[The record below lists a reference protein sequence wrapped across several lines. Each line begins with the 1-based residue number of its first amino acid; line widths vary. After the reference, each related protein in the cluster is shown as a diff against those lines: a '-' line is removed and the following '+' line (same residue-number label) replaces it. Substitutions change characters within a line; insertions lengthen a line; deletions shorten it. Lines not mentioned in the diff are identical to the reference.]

1 MRKQRLLAIMGV
13 AIVCAALITAAGGAF
28 AVKSV
33 AASTPWTGTWSVSPE
48 SGGQSFGQQTLRQI
62 VHTSIGGTSAQ
73 VQVSNVFGS
82 APLVVAD
89 VHVALR
95 SSGSTIVSGSDH
107 TVTFGGQT
115 SITIPA
121 GGLAISD
128 AVAISVPA
136 LSDVAVSMYLPQSTG
151 ASTYHAQGTATNYIA
166 SGDVSGNGTL
176 SGAQTT
182 NSYFF
187 LTNLNVQN
195 TAAQGAVVTFGA
207 SITDGYAST
216 TDANER
222 WPNDLAVRLGNS
234 GRTIGVLNQ
243 GISGN
248 RLLVDSSGSSGQSAL
263 DRFNRDVLSQPGVK
277 WVIFSDDPI
286 NDLGSTSPPP
296 TSAQLIAGLQ
306 QLISMAHQNG
316 IKFLCSTLT
325 PYQGAGYWTQ
335 QGETAREA
343 YNAYVLGSASGCDG
357 VVDQA
362 AAASNPSD
370 PTMYLP
376 AYDSGDHLH
385 PNDAGYQAIANAV
398 NLNLFGSAPTS
409 SSLAATFNNVGITAD
424 NDTAPGNFDGNDASF
439 SETALTSA
447 GAAPGAS
454 ITSSG
459 ASFTFPNVAAGTD
472 DNTVAEGQTIS
483 MPGSGTLAFLLSAS
497 YGPASGTGTVTY
509 TDGSTQSY
517 TLDAPDWWSTA
528 APSGGAVAVNSA
540 YQNRPGNFT
549 YAHTGDIFSETVA
562 LTPGKSLASLTLPSG
577 GALTTGTP
585 AVHIFAIATTSG
597 AEGPYGGTAA
607 AVPGTVQAANYDTG
621 GQGAAYNVTSVN
633 GTASSYRPD
642 GVDLEACTDTGC
654 GYDLGWTATGQW
666 FKYTVNVA
674 TAGTYAV
681 SFRVASPNG
690 VTDALHLA
698 NSAGT
703 NLSGAVNVPGTGG
716 WQDWATVT
724 ASVTLPAG
732 RQTLTVDQD
741 NGGWNVYYLAF
752 SAASGTGSALT
763 APPSSLTFGSTL
775 TGPEGRR

>member
-1 MRKQRLLAIMGV
+1 MRKHRLLAIMCV
-13 AIVCAALITAAGGAF
+13 AIVAALITTVGSAF
-28 AVKSV
+28 TVKSM

-82 APLVVAD
+82 APLEIAD

-107 TVTFGGQT
+107 PVTFGGQT

-121 GGLAISD
+121 GGLAVSD
-128 AVAISVPA
+128 AVAMSVPA
-136 LSDVAVSMYLPQSTG
+136 LSDLAVSMYLPQSTG
-151 ASTYHAQGTATNYIA
+151 SSTYHQLGTVTNYIA
-166 SGDVSGNGTL
+166 SGDVSGNASL

-195 TAAQGAVVTFGA
+195 TAAQGSVVTLGA

-222 WPNDLAVRLGNS
+222 WPNDLAVRLANS

-248 RLLVDSSGSSGQSAL
+248 RLLVDGSGQSAL
-263 DRFNRDVLSQPGVK
+263 NRFDRDVLSQPGVK

-325 PYQGAGYWTQ
+325 PYQGASYWTQ
-335 QGETAREA
+335 QGETEREA
-343 YNAYVLGSASGCDG
+343 YNAYVLSPGSGCDG
-357 VVDQA
+357 VIDQA
-362 AAASNPSD
+362 AATSNPSE

-398 NLNLFGSAPTS
+398 NLNLFG
-409 SSLAATFNNVGITAD
+409 G
-424 NDTAPGNFDGNDASF
+424 
-439 SETALTSA
+439 
-447 GAAPGAS
+447 
-454 ITSSG
+454 
-459 ASFTFPNVAAGTD
+459 
-472 DNTVAEGQTIS
+472 
-483 MPGSGTLAFLLSAS
+483 
-497 YGPASGTGTVTY
+497 
-509 TDGSTQSY
+509 
-517 TLDAPDWWSTA
+517 
-528 APSGGAVAVNSA
+528 
-540 YQNRPGNFT
+540 
-549 YAHTGDIFSETVA
+549 
-562 LTPGKSLASLTLPSG
+562 
-577 GALTTGTP
+577 
-585 AVHIFAIATTSG
+585 G

-621 GQGAAYNVTSVN
+621 GQGVAYNVTSVN
-633 GTASSYRPD
+633 GNGTTYRSD
-642 GVDLEACTDTGC
+642 GVDLETTADTQDTTPAGRP
-654 GYDLGWTATGQW
+654 YDLGWTATGQW
-666 FKYTVNVA
+666 FKYTVNAA
-674 TAGTYAV
+674 TAGTYTV
-681 SFRVASPNG
+681 SLRLASPNG
-690 VTDALHLA
+690 VTDALHIA

-703 NLSGAVNVPGTGG
+703 SLSGAVAAPDTGG
-716 WQDWATVT
+716 WQTWTTVT
-724 ASVTLPAG
+724 TSVTIPAG
-732 RQTLTVDQD
+732 VQTLAIDQD
-741 NGGWNVYYLAF
+741 NGGWNIHYL
-752 SAASGTGSALT
+752 TLT
-763 APPSSLTFGSTL
+763 APGSAAFGGTPAAVPGTVQAANYDTGGQGVAYNVTSVNGNGTTYRSDGVDLETTADTQDTTPAGGPYDLGWTATGQWFKYTVNAATAGTYTVSLRLASPNGVTDGLHIATSSGANLSGNINVPDTGGWQTWTTVTTSVTLPAGAQTL
-775 TGPEGRR
+775 TIDQDNGGWNTHQLSFAS

>member
-1 MRKQRLLAIMGV
+1 MWRSYNISVYLRGDLPPRRAASMHPIGVVMRKQRLLAIMSV
-13 AIVCAALITAAGGAF
+13 AIVCAALITAAGSAF

-48 SGGQSFGQQTLRQI
+48 SGGQSLGQQTLRQI

-151 ASTYHAQGTATNYIA
+151 SSTYHQQGTVTNYIA
-166 SGDVSGNGTL
+166 SGDVSGNASL

-195 TAAQGAVVTFGA
+195 PAAQGAVVTLGA

-222 WPNDLAVRLGNS
+222 WPNDLAVRLANS

-248 RLLVDSSGSSGQSAL
+248 RLLVDGSGQSAL
-263 DRFNRDVLSQPGVK
+263 NRFDRDVLSQPGVK

-296 TSAQLIAGLQ
+296 TSAQLIAALQ

-343 YNAYVLGSASGCDG
+343 YNAYVLGSGSGCDG

-362 AAASNPSD
+362 AAVSNPSD

-398 NLNLFGSAPTS
+398 NLNLFG
-409 SSLAATFNNVGITAD
+409 
-424 NDTAPGNFDGNDASF
+424 
-439 SETALTSA
+439 
-447 GAAPGAS
+447 GA
-454 ITSSG
+454 
-459 ASFTFPNVAAGTD
+459 
-472 DNTVAEGQTIS
+472 
-483 MPGSGTLAFLLSAS
+483 
-497 YGPASGTGTVTY
+497 
-509 TDGSTQSY
+509 
-517 TLDAPDWWSTA
+517 
-528 APSGGAVAVNSA
+528 
-540 YQNRPGNFT
+540 
-549 YAHTGDIFSETVA
+549 
-562 LTPGKSLASLTLPSG
+562 
-577 GALTTGTP
+577 
-585 AVHIFAIATTSG
+585 
-597 AEGPYGGTAA
+597 AEGPYGGTPA

-621 GQGAAYNVTSVN
+621 GQGTAYNVATVN
-633 GTASSYRPD
+633 GSANSYRSD
-642 GVDLEACTDTGC
+642 GVDLESTADTQDTSPAG
-654 GYDLGWTATGQW
+654 GPYDMGWTTPGQW

-674 TAGTYAV
+674 TAGTYTVA
-681 SFRVASPNG
+681 FRVASPYG

-698 NSAGT
+698 SSSGTNLSGSVAIPNTGGYETWTTVDASVTLAAGQQTLTLDQDSNGWNFHAMAFTLSSAGGGPTGPGNDQPFGGKPAPVPGTVQVANYDTGGPGVAYSVSSTNGSANSYRSDGVDLENTADTQDTSAAGGAYDMGWTTPGQYFNYTVEVATAGIYTVSFRVASPYGITDALHITNSAGT
-703 NLSGAVNVPGTGG
+703 NLTGSVAIPNTGG
-716 WQDWATVT
+716 YETWATVT
-724 ASVTLPAG
+724 ASVTLAAG
-732 RQTLTVDQD
+732 T
-741 NGGWNVYYLAF
+741 
-752 SAASGTGSALT
+752 
-763 APPSSLTFGSTL
+763 
-775 TGPEGRR
+775 

>member
-1 MRKQRLLAIMGV
+1 MRKQRLLTIMSV
-13 AIVCAALITAAGGAF
+13 AIVCAALITAAGSAF

-166 SGDVSGNGTL
+166 SGDVSGNGSL

-222 WPNDLAVRLGNS
+222 WPNDLAVRLANS

-306 QLISMAHQNG
+306 QLISTAHQNG

-343 YNAYVLGSASGCDG
+343 YNAYVLGSGSGCDG

-362 AAASNPSD
+362 AAVSNPSD

-439 SETALTSA
+439 SETALTNA

-483 MPGSGTLAFLLSAS
+483 MSGSGTLAFLLSAS

-517 TLDAPDWWSTA
+517 ALDAPDWWSAA

-540 YQNRPGNFT
+540 YQNRPGNIT
-549 YAHTGDIFSETVA
+549 YAHTGDIFSETVT
-562 LTPGKSLASLTLPSG
+562 LTPGKSLASVTLPPG

-597 AEGPYGGTAA
+597 AEGPYGGTGAA
-607 AVPGTVQAANYDTG
+607 IPGTVQAANYDTG
-621 GQGAAYNVTSVN
+621 GQGVAYNVTSVN
-633 GTASSYRPD
+633 GTANSYRPD

-654 GYDLGWTATGQW
+654 GHDLGWTATGQW

-674 TAGTYAV
+674 TAGTYTV

-690 VTDALHLA
+690 ATDGLHLA
-698 NSAGT
+698 NPAGT
-703 NLSGAVNVPGTGG
+703 NLSGAVSVPDTGG

-724 ASVTLPAG
+724 ATVTLPAG
-732 RQTLTVDQD
+732 QQTLTLDQD
-741 NGGWNVYYLAF
+741 NGGWNVYYMAF

-763 APPSSLTFGSTL
+763 APRPA
-775 TGPEGRR
+775 

>member
-1 MRKQRLLAIMGV
+1 MRKHRLLAIMCV
-13 AIVCAALITAAGGAF
+13 AIVAALITTVGSAF
-28 AVKSV
+28 TVKSM

-82 APLVVAD
+82 APLEIAD

-107 TVTFGGQT
+107 PVTFGGQT

-121 GGLAISD
+121 GGLAVSD
-128 AVAISVPA
+128 AVAMSVPA
-136 LSDVAVSMYLPQSTG
+136 LSDLAVSMYLPQSTG
-151 ASTYHAQGTATNYIA
+151 SSTYHQLGTVTNYIA
-166 SGDVSGNGTL
+166 SGDVSGNASL

-195 TAAQGAVVTFGA
+195 TAAQGSVVTLGA

-222 WPNDLAVRLGNS
+222 WPNDLAVRLANS

-248 RLLVDSSGSSGQSAL
+248 RLLVDGSGQSAL
-263 DRFNRDVLSQPGVK
+263 NRFDRDVLSQPGVK

-325 PYQGAGYWTQ
+325 PYQGASYWTQ
-335 QGETAREA
+335 QGETEREA
-343 YNAYVLGSASGCDG
+343 YNAYVLSPGSGCDG
-357 VVDQA
+357 VIDQA
-362 AAASNPSD
+362 AATSNPSE

-398 NLNLFGSAPTS
+398 NLNLFG
-409 SSLAATFNNVGITAD
+409 G
-424 NDTAPGNFDGNDASF
+424 
-439 SETALTSA
+439 
-447 GAAPGAS
+447 
-454 ITSSG
+454 
-459 ASFTFPNVAAGTD
+459 
-472 DNTVAEGQTIS
+472 
-483 MPGSGTLAFLLSAS
+483 
-497 YGPASGTGTVTY
+497 
-509 TDGSTQSY
+509 
-517 TLDAPDWWSTA
+517 
-528 APSGGAVAVNSA
+528 
-540 YQNRPGNFT
+540 
-549 YAHTGDIFSETVA
+549 
-562 LTPGKSLASLTLPSG
+562 
-577 GALTTGTP
+577 
-585 AVHIFAIATTSG
+585 G

-621 GQGAAYNVTSVN
+621 GQGVAYNVTSVN
-633 GTASSYRPD
+633 GNGTTYRSN
-642 GVDLEACTDTGC
+642 GVDLETTADTQDTTPAGRP
-654 GYDLGWTATGQW
+654 YDLGWTATGQW
-666 FKYTVNVA
+666 FKYTVNAA
-674 TAGTYAV
+674 TAGTYTV
-681 SFRVASPNG
+681 SLRLASPNG
-690 VTDALHLA
+690 VTDALHIA

-703 NLSGAVNVPGTGG
+703 SLSGAVAAPDTGG
-716 WQDWATVT
+716 WQTWTTVT
-724 ASVTLPAG
+724 TSVTIPAG
-732 RQTLTVDQD
+732 VQTLAIDQD
-741 NGGWNVYYLAF
+741 NGGWNIHYL
-752 SAASGTGSALT
+752 TLT
-763 APPSSLTFGSTL
+763 APGSAAFGGTPAAVPGTVQAANYDTGGQGVAYNVTSVNGNGTTYRSDGVDLETTADTQDTTPAGGPYDLGWTATGQWFKYTVNAATAGTYTVSLRLASPNGVTDGLHIATSSGANLSGNINVPDTGGWQTWTTVTTSVTLPAGAQTL
-775 TGPEGRR
+775 TIDQDNGGWNTHQLSFAS